1 MSGPTGQFLGR
12 DGTTRRAIAEHSL
25 RDALAVPEPDRVA
38 GRRVLVVDDVSS
50 EGFSLREMAGL
61 VFARKKGG

>member
-1 MSGPTGQFLGR
+1 M
-12 DGTTRRAIAEHSL
+12 L

-50 EGFSLREMAGL
+50 EGFSLREMAGVLHSAGATEVAGL